1 MKKATKMSSS
11 LAEIGAL
18 EELINEYSAFLHS
31 RPDLPQGNLLD
42 LTQEELEQLVAAFQ
56 LHKSEKDTWGSE
68 ERPPR
73 LH

>member
-1 MKKATKMSSS
+1 MTRP
-11 LAEIGAL
+11 LAEMLGAL
-18 EELINEYSAFLHS
+18 EELINEYSAFQHS
-31 RPDLPQGNLLD
+31 RPDLPQGNLSE

-56 LHKSEKDTWGSE
+56 LHKLEQDKMGSE